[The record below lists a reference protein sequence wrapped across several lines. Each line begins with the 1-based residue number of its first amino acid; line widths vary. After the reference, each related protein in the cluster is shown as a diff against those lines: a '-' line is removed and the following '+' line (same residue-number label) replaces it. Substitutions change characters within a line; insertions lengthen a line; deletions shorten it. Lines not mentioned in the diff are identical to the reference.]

1 MSDDEEE
8 DDASDGK
15 GDAEQWVREQWPLMG
30 RKGKDTGGAE
40 EGEDEFY
47 FDELQL
53 IEEKKAKRKKKGSDD
68 EYSSDED
75 QEAKQGDGSDAEAKA
90 DGSDDGS
97 EAKDDEGSVK
107 SKKKEKKVL
116 FSASLTRSPRW
127 RRPETA
133 SRRRRRR
140 GRMRVCAPR
149 ERPRRRDA
157 IDVAVPRRYQS
168 TQDKKKKRKRRVAK
182 RKGPRT
188 LLGRLRADAR
198 AQMTVDALLLRERSI
213 LQAEAGFLT
222 VELRKLKRRR
232 KLERAAARRAAGA
245 TTKDAIDSDERAIV
259 KALEDERRA
268 AKAASVYESDPK
280 RREALE
286 AKVEE
291 TRATRNAAF
300 KKAVPALKERL
311 DYNQACLDK
320 CRRWRAKLSEKP
332 DAPLH
337 EEEEAKK
344 EDPLMDKLREKGLGT
359 FRERYQRT
367 LDESETPE
375 LLDRKLKA
383 IEQYR
388 KEMEGQMRRKK
399 VLTQKAL
406 RQKAEGKSLCG
417 NQPVRRVQF
426 FTKSFLGD
434 DAAVLARSSGEE
446 PALPRHRAG
455 VASMAWRRT
464 TIQHGRVVKF

>member
-1 MSDDEEE
+1 M
-8 DDASDGK
+8 
-15 GDAEQWVREQWPLMG
+15 
-30 RKGKDTGGAE
+30 
-40 EGEDEFY
+40 
-47 FDELQL
+47 
-53 IEEKKAKRKKKGSDD
+53 
-68 EYSSDED
+68 
-75 QEAKQGDGSDAEAKA
+75 
-90 DGSDDGS
+90 
-97 EAKDDEGSVK
+97 K

-232 KLERAAARRAAGA
+232 KLERAAARRAAG
-245 TTKDAIDSDERAIV
+245 TKVKDAIDSDEKAIV
-259 KALEDERRA
+259 KALDDERKA

-286 AKVEE
+286 AKVDEA
-291 TRATRNAAF
+291 RAQRNAAF
-300 KKAVPALKERL
+300 KHAVPALKERL

-375 LLDRKLKA
+375 LLDRKLRA

-406 RQKAEGKSLCG
+406 RQKAEGKSDDEEDVDPLVAQRVEDELEKLDAHMEELREKIKG
-417 NQPVRRVQF
+417 VQGEIESRRGDVQQRQEKRYK
-426 FTKSFLGD
+426 TYDKEPMKKVYDPETGETT
-434 DAAVLARSSGEE
+434 EE
-446 PALPRHRAG
+446 PLFNADEGAFDNFIERREATLLKGETLHALELREQSLKQIRGGPPEAHGAQTAGRAQARARG
-455 VASMAWRRT
+455 SQSR
-464 TIQHGRVVKF
+464 GRVGCRGGGGGR